1 MDKIEIY
8 GIEKLEGNIKI
19 SGSKNSS
26 LPILAATLLLE
37 GESRITNVPNLTD
50 VLFMIKIL
58 KSLSSNVNFNNS
70 ICEIKPNIPKNL
82 KVSYELV
89 RKMRASFLILGLT
102 SQIPIEIDDCLP
114 IKTSFPNFIDIMRD
128 LGANLELRDL

>member
-37 GESRITNVPNLTD
+37 GQSRITNVPNLTD
-50 VLFMIKIL
+50 VLFMLKIL

-82 KVSYELV
+82 KVSY
-89 RKMRASFLILGLT
+89 
-102 SQIPIEIDDCLP
+102 
-114 IKTSFPNFIDIMRD
+114 
-128 LGANLELRDL
+128 